1 LYQWHGITAEF
12 GNVKAMRPAAAAV
25 YHSYP
30 LAIVELLAPAA
41 GTDAPGR
48 ASFSHAAPRRDM
60 ETPTFLDRSP
70 AP

>member
-12 GNVKAMRPAAAAV
+12 GNVKAMGPAAAAV
-25 YHSYP
+25 YHSYL
-30 LAIVELLAPAA
+30 LAIVGVLAPAA
-41 GTDAPGR
+41 DADAAGR

-60 ETPTFLDRSP
+60 EAPTLLDRSA